1 MMNFF
6 ESRSLQH
13 LRMMLC
19 RLNTSPDGI
28 KCLSNRTVPLINP
41 RLGGILV
48 VTCKYANVLKLDP
61 PTGTNSPA
69 NFVTKK
75 KISKIAESHT
85 RMQSLRTWASWQM
98 TLPFDGHGRSQISQE
113 MPRVLPRRQ

>member
-1 MMNFF
+1 MMNFL

-41 RLGGILV
+41 RLGDILV

-61 PTGTNSPA
+61 PTGTDSPA
-69 NFVTKK
+69 SFVTKK
-75 KISKIAESHT
+75 KLFKNSGITYSYAVSTNLGQLANDPTI
-85 RMQSLRTWASWQM
+85 
-98 TLPFDGHGRSQISQE
+98 
-113 MPRVLPRRQ
+113 